1 MSATLDTG
9 AVFGRGIAF
18 PPRIGP
24 DGRLQF
30 SQGADNIRES
40 IRIILLT
47 NTGERIMLADFGGSL
62 GRFLFEPNIA
72 ATHRAIEQSITR
84 SLARWEPRITVSSVD
99 VDVAEDDAQTAI
111 ATLRYTLVAT
121 RANEQLRLRVPV
133 GSGV

>member
-1 MSATLDTG
+1 MSTTTDTG
-9 AVFGRGIAF
+9 ALFGRGIAF

-40 IRIILLT
+40 IRVILLT
-47 NTGERIMLADFGGSL
+47 NSGERIMLADFGGSL

-84 SLARWEPRITVSSVD
+84 SLARWEPRITVSAVD
-99 VDVAEDDAQTAI
+99 VDAAEDDAQAAI

-121 RANEQLRLRVPV
+121 RSSEQMRLRVPV
-133 GSGV
+133 GAGV

>member
-1 MSATLDTG
+1 MSTTPDTG
-9 AVFGRGIAF
+9 ALFGRGIAF
-18 PPRIGP
+18 PPRVGP

-40 IRIILLT
+40 IRVILLT
-47 NTGERIMLADFGGSL
+47 NSGERIMLADFGGSL

-84 SLARWEPRITVSSVD
+84 SLVRWEPRITLNAVD
-99 VDVAEDDAQTAI
+99 VDVAEDDAQAAI

-121 RANEQLRLRVPV
+121 RANEQMRLRVPV
-133 GSGV
+133 GAGV

>member
-1 MSATLDTG
+1 MSTNLDTG
-9 AVFGRGIAF
+9 ALFGRGIAF

-24 DGRLQF
+24 DGRLEL

-40 IRIILLT
+40 IHIILLT
-47 NTGERIMLADFGGSL
+47 NTGERIMLADFGGNL
-62 GRFLFEPNIA
+62 GRFLFEPNTA
-72 ATHRAIEQSITR
+72 ATHRAIVQSITR

-99 VDVAEDDAQTAI
+99 VDVAEDDARAAV

-121 RANEQLRLRVPV
+121 RANEQMRLRVPV